1 MPAPLIP
8 IVIGAAARL
17 AAKKAVSAAG
27 KKGAEKI
34 GQKVGQ
40 RVAESLK
47 APRVSTKGK
56 AFNKKVEGPATV
68 KSKSGSKVTATSA
81 DRVKGTTAT
90 PTRSQVAGRQK
101 AANTKRNKAITKAAN
116 TARRESTSVVGKAR
130 IKGQAEGAT
139 VVGLPALTAYGYKK
153 KKDSQKKKK

>member
-1 MPAPLIP
+1 MVAPL
-8 IVIGAAARL
+8 VGAAVI
-17 AAKKAVSAAG
+17 AALRTAAIRQAG
-27 KKGAEKI
+27 KKGGEKI

-40 RVAESLK
+40 KVAESMK
-47 APRVSTKGK
+47 APKVSTKGK

-90 PTRSQVAGRQK
+90 PTRNQVAGRQK
-101 AANTKRNKAITKAAN
+101 AADTKRNKAITKAEK
-116 TARRESTSVVGKAR
+116 TARRESTPIVGKAR
-130 IKGQAEGAT
+130 IKGQAVGGAL
-139 VVGLPALTAYGYKK
+139 VGLTAYVYDK